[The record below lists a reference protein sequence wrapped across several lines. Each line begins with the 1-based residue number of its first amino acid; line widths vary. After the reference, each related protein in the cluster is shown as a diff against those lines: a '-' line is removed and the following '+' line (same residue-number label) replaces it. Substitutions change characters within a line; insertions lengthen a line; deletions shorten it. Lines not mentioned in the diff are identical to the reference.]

1 MSASAAQAQLFTHT
15 AIGVCFGN
23 LAVGLI
29 LTTCYF
35 SFLVFKPVIN
45 VLFVSALASSIVRRR
60 KLQIKALLET
70 ISSNPDYTSQ
80 VHTMLKSFS
89 SRFMVAL
96 TEPTLVL
103 QTTVDH
109 PFIALLIMSSTF
121 LYVRHLY
128 HPTFLFL
135 KTAGEPTLLTRCI
148 NQIQIKKRIAQF

>member
-29 LTTCYF
+29 LTTCYY

-70 ISSNPDYTSQ
+70 ISSNPDSITSQ
-80 VHTMLKSFS
+80 VHKSFS

-135 KTAGEPTLLTRCI
+135 KTAGEPTLLTRCM

>member
-29 LTTCYF
+29 LTTCYY

-70 ISSNPDYTSQ
+70 ISSNPDSITS
-80 VHTMLKSFS
+80 HTMLKSFS